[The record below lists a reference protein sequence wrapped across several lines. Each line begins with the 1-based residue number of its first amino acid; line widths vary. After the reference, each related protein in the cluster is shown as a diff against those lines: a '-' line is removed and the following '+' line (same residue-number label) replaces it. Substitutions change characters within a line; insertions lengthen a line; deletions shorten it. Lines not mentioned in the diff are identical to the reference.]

1 MMLEFRYL
9 YTWAAK
15 PCSGLLQET
24 SRTLLLWRC
33 QAWKPWATL
42 KNWRAPTCVVKLTKP
57 NPRHESLEMS
67 TGRCTKS
74 YVPAQPT
81 ESNNS
86 TSMSRVKK
94 LGRFRNITVDRPS
107 SFGFVRLSTCCS
119 SLQSEAPAVAGLVV
133 EDLPVPQDPGG
144 RIGDAVA
151 GAAGYA
157 GVAGSFLMKQP
168 GGAATD
174 GAAEQAGEA
183 CSFLM
188 KHP

>member
-42 KNWRAPTCVVKLTKP
+42 KNWRAPSCVVKLTKP
-57 NPRHESLEMS
+57 NPRHDSLEIS

-74 YVPAQPT
+74 YPMQPT

-86 TSMSRVKK
+86 TNMSRVKK
-94 LGRFRNITVDRPS
+94 LGKFLNITVVRPS
-107 SFGFVRLSTCCS
+107 SFGFVHLSTYCV
-119 SLQSEAPAVAGLVV
+119 SLQSEAPA
-133 EDLPVPQDPGG
+133 E
-144 RIGDAVA
+144 
-151 GAAGYA
+151 
-157 GVAGSFLMKQP
+157 
-168 GGAATD
+168 T
-174 GAAEQAGEA
+174 GEA

-188 KHP
+188 KQP